1 MGVKMAL
8 RRVVITGLGAVSPV
22 GNNVKESW
30 TAIKNGK
37 SGANKITLFDATD
50 YPVQIAAE
58 VKNFDISQY
67 GIEKKMLRK
76 INRQTRFLIAASL
89 EAVNDSGYTKE
100 NIGKENIGI
109 INGVGIG
116 LNEAV
121 EAGFKKYDDPNCGVN
136 RLPPLTAPLSLN
148 NEAVAN
154 VSMFFNIHGPA
165 WTLSTAC
172 SSGTDSIGLALDL
185 IRLGRVNMALA
196 CGSDA
201 NITGFN
207 VGCYQV
213 LQALT
218 PNFNDNPEIASRP
231 FDKNRSGFV
240 MGEGA
245 AVLFLEELEHAKA
258 RGAKIYAEVA
268 GFGATSDAYHI
279 TAPREDG
286 AGGAEAMRLA
296 LKDAGLK
303 PQEIQYYNAHGTSTS
318 ANDSAESAMIKT
330 VFGDYAYKLHISST
344 KSETGHMIGAAG
356 AMEAIVCVKAM
367 EENFVPP
374 TANLDEPDVEHGCDL
389 NYTPKVGVNC
399 EINATASC
407 SLGFGGH
414 NGCIVLKKFK

>member
-1 MGVKMAL
+1 MAQ

-22 GNNVKESW
+22 GNNVKASW
-30 TAIKNGK
+30 ENIKAGN
-37 SGANKITLFDATD
+37 SGVDKITLFDASD

-58 VKNFDISQY
+58 VKDFDLSVY
-67 GIEKKMLRK
+67 GVDKKMMRK
-76 INRQTRFLIAASL
+76 MNRQTKFLLGASI
-89 EAVNDSGYTKE
+89 EAVTDAGYTKE
-100 NIGKENIGI
+100 NIAKENIGI
-109 INGVGIG
+109 VDGVGVG

-121 EAGFKKYDDPNCGVN
+121 EAGYKKYDDPAAGVN
-136 RLPPLTAPLSLN
+136 RLPPLTAPLALN
-148 NEAVAN
+148 SEAAAN
-154 VSMFFNIHGPA
+154 VSMYFGITGPS

-172 SSGTDSIGLALDL
+172 ASGTDALGLALDM
-185 IRLGRVNMALA
+185 IRAGRIDMALA
-196 CGSDA
+196 GGSDA

-207 VGCYQV
+207 IGCYQV

-218 PNFNDNPEIASRP
+218 SSYNDNPKAASRP

-245 AVLFLEELEHAKA
+245 AILILEELEHAKA

-268 GFGATSDAYHI
+268 GFGSTSDAYHV

-286 AGGAEAMRLA
+286 SGGAAALQLA

-303 PQEIQYYNAHGTSTS
+303 PEDIQYYNAHGTSTS
-318 ANDSAESAMIKT
+318 ANDTAETKMIKS

-356 AMEAIVCVKAM
+356 AMEAVVCVKAI
-367 EENFVPP
+367 EEGFVPP
-374 TANLDEPDVEHGCDL
+374 TANLDEPDLDHGCDL
-389 NYTPKVGVNC
+389 DYTPKTGVKAD
-399 EINATASC
+399 IKATASC

-414 NGCIVLKKFK
+414 NGCIIIKKFEK

>member
-1 MGVKMAL
+1 MAQ

-22 GNNVKESW
+22 GNNVKASW
-30 TAIKNGK
+30 ENIKAGN
-37 SGANKITLFDATD
+37 SGVDKITLFDASD

-58 VKNFDISQY
+58 VKDFDLSVY
-67 GIEKKMLRK
+67 GVDKKMMRK
-76 INRQTRFLIAASL
+76 MNRQTKFLLGASI
-89 EAVNDSGYTKE
+89 EAVTDAGYTKE
-100 NIGKENIGI
+100 NIAKENIGI
-109 INGVGIG
+109 VDGVGVG

-121 EAGFKKYDDPNCGVN
+121 EAGYKKYDDPAAGVN
-136 RLPPLTAPLSLN
+136 RLPPLTAPLALN
-148 NEAVAN
+148 SEAAAN
-154 VSMFFNIHGPA
+154 VSMYFGITGPS

-172 SSGTDSIGLALDL
+172 ASGTDALGLALDM
-185 IRLGRVNMALA
+185 IRAGRIDMALA
-196 CGSDA
+196 GGSDA

-207 VGCYQV
+207 IGCYQV

-218 PNFNDNPEIASRP
+218 SSYNDNPKAASRP

-245 AVLFLEELEHAKA
+245 AILILEELEHAKA

-268 GFGATSDAYHI
+268 GFGSTSDAYHV

-286 AGGAEAMRLA
+286 SGGAAALQLA

-303 PQEIQYYNAHGTSTS
+303 PEDIQYYNAHGTSTS
-318 ANDSAESAMIKT
+318 ANDTAETKMIKS

-356 AMEAIVCVKAM
+356 AMEAVVCVKAI
-367 EENFVPP
+367 EEGFVPP
-374 TANLDEPDVEHGCDL
+374 TANLDEPDLDHGCDL
-389 NYTPKVGVNC
+389 DYTPKTGVKA
-399 EINATASC
+399 EIKATASC

-414 NGCIVLKKFK
+414 NGCIIIKKFEK

>member
-1 MGVKMAL
+1 MAQ

-22 GNNVKESW
+22 GNNVKASW
-30 TAIKNGK
+30 ENIKAGN
-37 SGANKITLFDATD
+37 SGVDKITLFDASD

-58 VKNFDISQY
+58 VKDFDLSVY
-67 GIEKKMLRK
+67 GVDKKMMRK
-76 INRQTRFLIAASL
+76 MNRQTKFLLGASI
-89 EAVNDSGYTKE
+89 EAVTDAGYTKE
-100 NIGKENIGI
+100 NIAKENIGI
-109 INGVGIG
+109 VDGVGVG

-121 EAGFKKYDDPNCGVN
+121 EAGYKKYDDPAAGVN
-136 RLPPLTAPLSLN
+136 RLPPLTAPLALN
-148 NEAVAN
+148 SEAAAN
-154 VSMFFNIHGPA
+154 VSMYFGITGPS

-172 SSGTDSIGLALDL
+172 ASGTDALGLALDM
-185 IRLGRVNMALA
+185 IRAGRIDMALA
-196 CGSDA
+196 GGSDA

-207 VGCYQV
+207 IGCYQV

-218 PNFNDNPEIASRP
+218 SSYNDNPKAASRP

-245 AVLFLEELEHAKA
+245 AILVLEELEHAKA

-268 GFGATSDAYHI
+268 GFGSTSDAYHV

-286 AGGAEAMRLA
+286 SGGAAALQIA

-303 PQEIQYYNAHGTSTS
+303 PEDIQYYNAHGTSTS
-318 ANDSAESAMIKT
+318 ANDTAETKMIKS

-356 AMEAIVCVKAM
+356 AMEAVVCVKAI
-367 EENFVPP
+367 EEGFVPP
-374 TANLDEPDVEHGCDL
+374 TANLDEPDLDHGCDL
-389 NYTPKVGVNC
+389 DYTPKTGVKA
-399 EINATASC
+399 EIKATASC

-414 NGCIVLKKFK
+414 NGCIIIKKFEE

>member
-1 MGVKMAL
+1 MSQ
-8 RRVVITGLGAVSPV
+8 RRVVVTGLGAVSPV

-30 TAIKNGK
+30 EAIKAGK
-37 SGANKITLFDATD
+37 SGVDKITLFDASD
-50 YPVQIAAE
+50 YPVQIDAE
-58 VKNFDISQY
+58 VKNFSIEQY
-67 GIEKKMLRK
+67 GLEKKILRK
-76 INRQTRFLIAASL
+76 INRQTRFLLGASI
-89 EAVNDSGYTKE
+89 EAVNDAGYTKE
-100 NIGKENIGI
+100 TIGNENVGI
-109 INGVGIG
+109 VNGVGIG

-121 EAGFKKYDDPNCGVN
+121 EAGYKKYDDPNAGVN
-136 RLPPLTAPLSLN
+136 RLPPLTAPLALN
-148 NEAVAN
+148 NEAAAN
-154 VSMFFNIHGPA
+154 VSMYFNIQGPA

-172 SSGTDSIGLALDL
+172 SSGTDSVGLALDM
-185 IRLGRVNMALA
+185 IRLGRVDMALA

-218 PNFNDNPEIASRP
+218 QSFNDNPKIASRP

-245 AVLFLEELEHAKA
+245 AVLVLEELEHAKA

-286 AGGAEAMRLA
+286 SGGAKAMQIA

-303 PQEIQYYNAHGTSTS
+303 PEQIQYYNAHGTSTS
-318 ANDSAESAMIKT
+318 ANDSAETKMLKN

-356 AMEAIVCVKAM
+356 TMEAIVCVKAI
-367 EENFVPP
+367 EEGFVPP
-374 TANLDEPDVEHGCDL
+374 TANLDEPDFEHGCDL
-389 NYTPKVGVNC
+389 DYTPKTGVKC
-399 EINATASC
+399 DIEVAASC

-414 NGCIVLKKFK
+414 NGCIILKKYK